1 MEYTP
6 QPGDL
11 ADMFLS
17 EHSEKRVYQRFP
29 RLRLKTD
36 FDVYIHSCVSDRAE
50 PMWAIPIQGGYIIGK
65 WEKAKEGSR
74 IKGIFIVQTALHNW
88 QFKRSRFQVINSV
101 QVHFRRVNSQ
111 IHNKIKEGKEVD
123 PVAREAFR
131 SVSSQALL
139 WQTAT
144 SRMERFV

>member
-1 MEYTP
+1 MIYEPET
-6 QPGDL
+6 GDL

-50 PMWAIPIQGGYIIGK
+50 AMWAIPIQGGYVIGK

-74 IKGIFIVQTALHNW
+74 IKGIFIVQTALYNW
-88 QFKRSRFQVINSV
+88 QFKRSQFKVVKSV
-101 QVHFRRVNSQ
+101 QVHFRRINSQ
-111 IHNKIKEGKEVD
+111 IHNKIKDGKEVD
-123 PVAREAFR
+123 ADAREAFT
-131 SVSSQALL
+131 SVSSQAML
-139 WQTAT
+139 WQNAGE
-144 SRMERFV
+144 SMRRFV